1 MADSIRYLLDYSGI
15 HVVRGGDLCGPDRRK
30 QGDALKKGPFVMP
43 DTVDGQQALS
53 LEETRA
59 QLRETLR
66 GIVPEFEI
74 DYKAELAHK
83 INVLKREKNAIIL
96 GHNYMEPALYHS
108 VPDFNGDSL
117 ELARASA
124 ETEADIIVF
133 CGVRFM
139 AETAKILNPSRLVLL
154 PSVKALCSLAGGVSA
169 KDIRALKEEYPGV
182 PVVTYVNTYADAKAE
197 SDYCCTSANA
207 AAVVRHLF
215 KEGHKHVMLLPDE
228 FLSRNTAKEL
238 GVDFALPAFLRGEH
252 VDLPDHPA
260 IIGWRARC
268 EVHEMFRTDDIE
280 AVRKQHPHVKV
291 LAHPECSP
299 EVCEASDFVGSTKQL
314 IKAVEDMEAE
324 EFLLLTECSMGDNIA
339 AAHPEKN
346 MLRLCSFRCPHMNQI
361 TMEDTL
367 EALEKLQYPI
377 ELPDDIIERARRP
390 IERMLSIR

>member
-1 MADSIRYLLDYSGI
+1 
-15 HVVRGGDLCGPDRRK
+15 
-30 QGDALKKGPFVMP
+30 MP

-83 INVLKREKNAIIL
+83 INVLKREKNAIVL

-207 AAVVRHLF
+207 AAVVFPSRGIDQFDRQPVTGNARRDVVPRRPDDFGNQSRIAVGQSVKQRAFSGVRQPGQNDSQLVRRNHPAFGLLFEIAGILRHL
-215 KEGHKHVMLLPDE
+215 
-228 FLSRNTAKEL
+228 
-238 GVDFALPAFLRGEH
+238 
-252 VDLPDHPA
+252 
-260 IIGWRARC
+260 
-268 EVHEMFRTDDIE
+268 
-280 AVRKQHPHVKV
+280 
-291 LAHPECSP
+291 
-299 EVCEASDFVGSTKQL
+299 
-314 IKAVEDMEAE
+314 
-324 EFLLLTECSMGDNIA
+324 
-339 AAHPEKN
+339 
-346 MLRLCSFRCPHMNQI
+346 
-361 TMEDTL
+361 
-367 EALEKLQYPI
+367 
-377 ELPDDIIERARRP
+377 
-390 IERMLSIR
+390 